1 MNPEP
6 FVISLGAAAHFPIL
20 TERNARALRS
30 GMVTLA
36 PGAGCGEHGTE
47 NYEEL
52 LIFLEGA
59 GEARLA
65 GREPFAVGV
74 GRAFYI
80 PPGTTHEVFNTGASP
95 LRYIYVVAPVK
106 L

>member
-6 FVISLGAAAHFPIL
+6 FVISPGAATHFPIL

-36 PGAGCGEHGTE
+36 AGKGCGEHSTE

-59 GEARLA
+59 GEARIK
-65 GREPFAVGV
+65 GRRPFAVGV
-74 GRAFYI
+74 GRACYI
-80 PPGTTHEVFNTGASP
+80 PPGTSHEVVNTGEGP
-95 LRYIYVVAPVK
+95 LRYIYVVAPAE
-106 L
+106 